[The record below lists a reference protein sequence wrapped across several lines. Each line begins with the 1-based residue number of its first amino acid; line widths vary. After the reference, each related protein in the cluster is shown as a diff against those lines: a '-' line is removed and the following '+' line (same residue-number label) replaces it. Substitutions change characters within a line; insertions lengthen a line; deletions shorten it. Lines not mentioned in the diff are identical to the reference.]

1 MDENKNSRTVLLTKS
16 EYEVLADKQARLNVL
31 KEVFETCGYI
41 SDEVVRAILG
51 VERKVVK
58 ADEN

>member
-51 VERKVVK
+51 VERKAVK
-58 ADEN
+58 VNEN

>member
-1 MDENKNSRTVLLTKS
+1 MDENKNSRTVLITKS
-16 EYEVLADKQARLNVL
+16 EYEVLADKQARFNVL
-31 KEVFETCGYI
+31 KEVFENCGYV

-51 VERKVVK
+51 VERKAVK

>member
-51 VERKVVK
+51 VERKAVK

>member
-1 MDENKNSRTVLLTKS
+1 MDENKNSRIVLLTKS
-16 EYEVLADKQARLNVL
+16 EYEVLVDKQARLNVL

-51 VERKVVK
+51 VERKAVK
-58 ADEN
+58 TNEN

>member
-1 MDENKNSRTVLLTKS
+1 MVEDNRIVTLTKC

-51 VERKVVK
+51 VERKAVK
-58 ADEN
+58 TNED

>member
-1 MDENKNSRTVLLTKS
+1 MVEDNRIVTLTKR
-16 EYEVLADKQARLNVL
+16 EYEALADKQARLNVL

>member
-1 MDENKNSRTVLLTKS
+1 MDEI
-16 EYEVLADKQARLNVL
+16 LADKQARLNVL

-51 VERKVVK
+51 VERKAVK
-58 ADEN
+58 TNED

>member
-1 MDENKNSRTVLLTKS
+1 MVENKNSRTVLLTKS

-51 VERKVVK
+51 VERKAVK
-58 ADEN
+58 VNEN

>member
-58 ADEN
+58 TNED

>member
-31 KEVFETCGYI
+31 KEVFETGGYI
-41 SDEVVRAILG
+41 SDEVARA
-51 VERKVVK
+51 RCWF
-58 ADEN
+58 ANSRN